1 MQKKRGGK
9 HQMFKEFI
17 WNTFI
22 DTGNLESYIF
32 FKEIEERDK
41 AAEQR
46 NLAQAEVAPSVTDT

>member
-1 MQKKRGGK
+1 
-9 HQMFKEFI
+9 MFKEFI

-46 NLAQAEVAPSVTDT
+46 NLAQAEVAPSVADT